1 MTAPIPPTP
10 APSEPTTAVRGA
22 DFPATAAGSGERDGG
37 SGDDSAQR
45 LLEDLF
51 ETIHRLQVWR
61 SRDEVWLAG
70 VCGGFAQR
78 VRIDPV
84 VVRVGLIMLTMFSG
98 LGIVAYLVGWMLL
111 PHVDRPSVAEKAMAR
126 HGYSWASVAA
136 LIAVPALAL
145 VLVVGSGSR
154 VDFGGG
160 FLFPGWLV
168 VPALVGI
175 ALYWRGRRRIEPAP
189 PVSGSAP
196 IDAPWGPDTTA
207 TPATAWG
214 PGTTATAWGPGTPAT
229 AWGYGTPAT
238 PWGPG
243 TPATPWGPGTT
254 ATPWGPGTPAT
265 ATPATAWAPSSAG
278 PSNPAAATPST
289 GRPGPGRPSSRRVL
303 ATRRRRRPRAHPL
316 VALVTA
322 GAALATYGLVLV
334 LHNHSTL
341 AGKGLAVALG
351 AALALV
357 AVVLVGIGL
366 SGRTGGLTS
375 FLGWSLALATAI
387 AAGGTTSTWRDG
399 VGDRVWI
406 PSDLSRT
413 SYSLGLGD
421 ATLDLSNLVR
431 PTTATAPQISVRL
444 DAGSL
449 RIDIPA
455 DLTVTVNANVRFGE
469 IDDNGTVTSTTSDGK
484 AVSRVTSQGDG
495 SADLVVNANVEF
507 GELIIRKASS

>member
-45 LLEDLF
+45 LLEDLV
-51 ETIHRLQVWR
+51 EAIHRLQVWR

-84 VVRVGLIMLTMFSG
+84 VVRVGLIVLTMFSG
-98 LGIVAYLVGWMLL
+98 IGFVAYLVGWMLL

-126 HGYSWASVAA
+126 HGYSWASVSA

-207 TPATAWG
+207 TPATAR
-214 PGTTATAWGPGTPAT
+214 GPGTPAT
-229 AWGYGTPAT
+229 AWGL
-238 PWGPG
+238 
-243 TPATPWGPGTT
+243 GTT
-254 ATPWGPGTPAT
+254 ATTWGPGTPAT

-289 GRPGPGRPSSRRVL
+289 GRPGPGRHSSRRVL
-303 ATRRRRRPRAHPL
+303 ATRRHGRPRAHPL

-334 LHNHSTL
+334 LHNHSAL
-341 AGKGLAVALG
+341 AGKGLVVALG

-387 AAGGTTSTWRDG
+387 AAGGTTSTGRDG

-469 IDDNGTVTSTTSDGK
+469 IDDNGTVTSTTSAGK

>member
-61 SRDEVWLAG
+61 SRDEVWVAG

-84 VVRVGLIMLTMFSG
+84 VVRVGLIVLTMFSG
-98 LGIVAYLVGWMLL
+98 IGFVAYLVGWMLL

-214 PGTTATAWGPGTPAT
+214 PGTPAT

-243 TPATPWGPGTT
+243 TPAT
-254 ATPWGPGTPAT
+254 ATQG
-265 ATPATAWAPSSAG
+265 TAWAPSSAG

-289 GRPGPGRPSSRRVL
+289 GRPGPGRHSSRRVL
-303 ATRRRRRPRAHPL
+303 ATRRHGRPRAHPL

>member
-10 APSEPTTAVRGA
+10 APSEPTTAARGA
-22 DFPATAAGSGERDGG
+22 DFPATAAGSGERAGG
-37 SGDDSAQR
+37 PGDDSAQR

-61 SRDEVWLAG
+61 SRDEVWVAG

-84 VVRVGLIMLTMFSG
+84 VVRVGLIVLTMFSG

-214 PGTTATAWGPGTPAT
+214 
-229 AWGYGTPAT
+229 YGTPAT

-334 LHNHSTL
+334 LHNHSAL
-341 AGKGLAVALG
+341 AGKGLVVALG

-469 IDDNGTVTSTTSDGK
+469 IDDNGIVTSTTSDGK

>member
-22 DFPATAAGSGERDGG
+22 DFPATAAGSGERAGG
-37 SGDDSAQR
+37 PGDDSAQR

-51 ETIHRLQVWR
+51 ETIHRLKVWR
-61 SRDEVWLAG
+61 SRDEVWVAG

-84 VVRVGLIMLTMFSG
+84 VVRVGLIVLTMFSG
-98 LGIVAYLVGWMLL
+98 IGFVAYLVGWMLL

-214 PGTTATAWGPGTPAT
+214 PGTPAT
-229 AWGYGTPAT
+229 AWGL
-238 PWGPG
+238 
-243 TPATPWGPGTT
+243 GTT
-254 ATPWGPGTPAT
+254 ATTWGPGTPAT

-289 GRPGPGRPSSRRVL
+289 GRPGPGRHSSRRVL
-303 ATRRRRRPRAHPL
+303 ATRRHGRPRAHPL

-334 LHNHSTL
+334 LHNHSAL
-341 AGKGLAVALG
+341 AGKGLVVALG